1 MLTGESVPISKT
13 SLPRNRLYSTKS
25 SSSCKEDEKIYD
37 PKEHSKHTLFR
48 GTSIIQTRNHRG
60 LETIA
65 IVIRSGFSTVKGK
78 LVRSILYPSPVD
90 FKFEQ
95 DSYRFVGLLTLF
107 AGVGF
112 GYTCH
117 RLIGVKPLVEIFLDA
132 ADLITIVI
140 PPALPAA
147 ITIGSIYAENRLK
160 RKGIYCISPRTIN
173 VSGSV
178 DCVCFDKTGT
188 LTEDGLDLLGVVQI
202 SNRTKDKQCDQLE
215 LPFKDDNLH
224 GASEELKDDNAHGAG
239 EDCMV
244 FSKLERDTKAL
255 DSKIKFVQGMA
266 TCHSLTTIE
275 GKLSGDPIDVIMF
288 EGTGWHLE
296 ETMADKT
303 QTSENFFNVVRPPTS
318 SSQIATADPEID
330 ASLDEDLSIGI
341 IRQFQFSSERQ
352 CMSVIVRVTSMKEDH
367 ENDNFLN
374 EFQPPE
380 FRVFCKGSP
389 EKIEAISDPSTLPL
403 DFHTV
408 LDSYTEK
415 GYRVIALATKTI
427 PSNKSYIKIQ
437 RMVRTEVETDLE
449 FLGLIVLENRIKRET
464 KPVIKQLKGANVR
477 TVMVTGDHIQT
488 AVSVAKDCKMISS
501 KSQVVFVSAGEEVIE
516 DVKQPKSDTQF
527 QEVETKISNHIQNE

>member
-25 SSSCKEDEKIYD
+25 SSSYKEDEKIYD

-117 RLIGVKPLVEIFLDA
+117 RMIVVKPLVEIFLDA

-178 DCVCFDKTGT
+178 D
-188 LTEDGLDLLGVVQI
+188 L
-202 SNRTKDKQCDQLE
+202 
-215 LPFKDDNLH
+215 
-224 GASEELKDDNAHGAG
+224 
-239 EDCMV
+239 
-244 FSKLERDTKAL
+244 
-255 DSKIKFVQGMA
+255 
-266 TCHSLTTIE
+266 SLI
-275 GKLSGDPIDVIMF
+275 
-288 EGTGWHLE
+288 
-296 ETMADKT
+296 
-303 QTSENFFNVVRPPTS
+303 
-318 SSQIATADPEID
+318 
-330 ASLDEDLSIGI
+330 
-341 IRQFQFSSERQ
+341 
-352 CMSVIVRVTSMKEDH
+352 
-367 ENDNFLN
+367 
-374 EFQPPE
+374 
-380 FRVFCKGSP
+380 
-389 EKIEAISDPSTLPL
+389 
-403 DFHTV
+403 
-408 LDSYTEK
+408 
-415 GYRVIALATKTI
+415 
-427 PSNKSYIKIQ
+427 
-437 RMVRTEVETDLE
+437 
-449 FLGLIVLENRIKRET
+449 
-464 KPVIKQLKGANVR
+464 
-477 TVMVTGDHIQT
+477 HI
-488 AVSVAKDCKMISS
+488 
-501 KSQVVFVSAGEEVIE
+501 
-516 DVKQPKSDTQF
+516 
-527 QEVETKISNHIQNE
+527 

>member
-48 GTSIIQTRNHRG
+48 GTSIIQTRNHRD

-188 LTEDGLDLLGVVQI
+188 LTEDGLNLLGVVQI
-202 SNRTKDKQCDQLE
+202 SNRTKDRPRDQLE
-215 LPFKDDNLH
+215 LPSEDDKM
-224 GASEELKDDNAHGAG
+224 LKDDNMHGAG

-244 FSKLERDTKAL
+244 FSKLERDTKSL

-296 ETMADKT
+296 ETMVNKT
-303 QTSENFFNVVRPPTS
+303 QTSENFFNVVRPPIL
-318 SSQIATADPEID
+318 SSQMTTADPGID

-367 ENDNFLN
+367 EKDNFLS

-516 DVKQPKSDTQF
+516 EVKQPKSDTQL
-527 QEVETKISNHIQNE
+527 QEVDTKISNHIQNI